1 MVKAVK
7 KTGKKVVKT
16 SGKKSVAKAVKN
28 PVKIS
33 EKTFEPLQANAP
45 LMGEDL
51 VLDACNVRVLSMNIM
66 SFAMPRGQ
74 KTAVAKGLKTLG
86 LSLPTAPKIF
96 IKDGVYIVQTQ
107 PDQWFFISDAP
118 PKKQTEKQTL
128 KQISALG
135 YCTDQS
141 HGWVGVELSGV
152 DVLSVLERLCPLNL
166 SRQAFAINASARTSL
181 DHLGVL
187 MIRLG
192 DNRFYLFSAASSAQ
206 SFLHGIKTAIL
217 AVSD

>member
-7 KTGKKVVKT
+7 KTMAKT
-16 SGKKSVAKAVKN
+16 VKKSVAKAVKK

-33 EKTFEPLQANAP
+33 VKTFEPLQAVVP
-45 LMGEDL
+45 LAGEDL
-51 VLDACNVRVLSMNIM
+51 VLDSCSVRVLSMNIM

-74 KTAVAKGLKTLG
+74 KTAVVKGLKTLE

-107 PDQWFFISDAP
+107 PDQWFFISDVP

-166 SRQAFAINASARTSL
+166 SRQAFAINSAARTSL

-192 DNRFYLFSAASSAQ
+192 DNRFYLFSAASSAE

-217 AVSD
+217 AVSE

>member
-1 MVKAVK
+1 MVKVVK
-7 KTGKKVVKT
+7 KTGKKVVKKT
-16 SGKKSVAKAVKN
+16 VKESVVKS
-28 PVKIS
+28 
-33 EKTFEPLQANAP
+33 EPLQAVAP

-51 VLDACNVRVLSMNIM
+51 ILDSCSVQVLSMNIM

-96 IKDGVYIVQTQ
+96 IKDGLYIVQTQ
-107 PDQWFFISDAP
+107 PDQWFFISDVP
-118 PKKQTEKQTL
+118 LKKQTL
-128 KQISALG
+128 KQISLQG

-141 HGWVGVELSGV
+141 HGWVGVELSGI

-166 SRQAFAINASARTSL
+166 SRESFAINSAARTSL

-192 DNRFYLFSAASSAQ
+192 DNRFYLFSAASSAE

-217 AVSD
+217 AVSE

>member
-1 MVKAVK
+1 MVKTVK
-7 KTGKKVVKT
+7 KTGKKVVKKT
-16 SGKKSVAKAVKN
+16 VKKTVAKAVKK

-96 IKDGVYIVQTQ
+96 IKDKIYIAQTQ

-118 PKKQTEKQTL
+118 PKKQTL

-166 SRQAFAINASARTSL
+166 SRESFAINASARTSL

-192 DNRFYLFSAASSAQ
+192 DNRFYLFSAASSAE

-217 AVSD
+217 AVSE

>member
-7 KTGKKVVKT
+7 KVVKKT
-16 SGKKSVAKAVKN
+16 VKKSVAKTVKES
-28 PVKIS
+28 V
-33 EKTFEPLQANAP
+33 KTFEPLQAVAP
-45 LMGEDL
+45 MMGEDL
-51 VLDACNVRVLSMNIM
+51 VLDSCSVRVLSMNII

-96 IKDGVYIVQTQ
+96 IKDGLYIVQTQ
-107 PDQWFFISDAP
+107 PDQWFFISDVP

-141 HGWVGVELSGV
+141 HGWVGVELSGA

-166 SRQAFAINASARTSL
+166 SRQAFAINSAARTSL

>member
-1 MVKAVK
+1 MVKVVK
-7 KTGKKVVKT
+7 KTGKKVVKKT
-16 SGKKSVAKAVKN
+16 VKKSVAKAVKKN
-28 PVKIS
+28 V
-33 EKTFEPLQANAP
+33 KTFEPLQAVAP
-45 LMGEDL
+45 MMGEDL
-51 VLDACNVRVLSMNIM
+51 ILDSCSLRVLSMNIM

-96 IKDGVYIVQTQ
+96 IKDGLYIVQTQ

-166 SRQAFAINASARTSL
+166 SQQTFAINASARTSL

>member
-7 KTGKKVVKT
+7 KTGKKVVA
-16 SGKKSVAKAVKN
+16 KS
-28 PVKIS
+28 
-33 EKTFEPLQANAP
+33 EPLQAVAP
-45 LMGEDL
+45 MMGEDL
-51 VLDACNVRVLSMNIM
+51 VLDSCSLRVLSMNIM

-96 IKDGVYIVQTQ
+96 IKDGLYIVQTQ

-141 HGWVGVELSGV
+141 HGWVGVELSGM

-192 DNRFYLFSAASSAQ
+192 DNRFYLFSAASSAE

>member
-7 KTGKKVVKT
+7 KTGKKVVKKT
-16 SGKKSVAKAVKN
+16 VKKSVAKTVKES
-28 PVKIS
+28 V
-33 EKTFEPLQANAP
+33 KTFEPLQASAP

-51 VLDACNVRVLSMNIM
+51 VFDACSVRVLSMNII

-118 PKKQTEKQTL
+118 QKKQAL
-128 KQISALG
+128 KQISLQG

-141 HGWVGVELSGV
+141 HGWVGVELSGA

-166 SRQAFAINASARTSL
+166 SRESFAINASARTSL

>member
-1 MVKAVK
+1 MVKAV
-7 KTGKKVVKT
+7 
-16 SGKKSVAKAVKN
+16 KKSVAKAVKKSV
-28 PVKIS
+28 VKS
-33 EKTFEPLQANAP
+33 EPLQAHAI
-45 LMGEDL
+45 LAGEDL
-51 VLDACNVRVLSMNIM
+51 VLDSCSVQVLSMSIM

-96 IKDGVYIVQTQ
+96 IKDGLYIVQTQ
-107 PDQWFFISDAP
+107 PDQWFFISDEP

-128 KQISALG
+128 KQISTLG

-166 SRQAFAINASARTSL
+166 SQQTFAINASARTSL

-217 AVSD
+217 AVSE

>member
-7 KTGKKVVKT
+7 KSVAKT
-16 SGKKSVAKAVKN
+16 VKKSVAKSVKA
-28 PVKIS
+28 
-33 EKTFEPLQANAP
+33 FEPLQAVAI
-45 LMGEDL
+45 LAGEDL
-51 VLDACNVRVLSMNIM
+51 VLDSCSVRVLSMNIM

-107 PDQWFFISDAP
+107 PDQWFFISGAP
-118 PKKQTEKQTL
+118 PKKQTEKQAL

-141 HGWVGVELSGV
+141 HGWVGVELSGA

-166 SRQAFAINASARTSL
+166 SRESFAINASARTSL

-192 DNRFYLFSAASSAQ
+192 DNRFYLFSAASSAE

>member
-7 KTGKKVVKT
+7 TSVKKTV
-16 SGKKSVAKAVKN
+16 KKSVVK
-28 PVKIS
+28 S
-33 EKTFEPLQANAP
+33 EPLQAVAP
-45 LMGEDL
+45 MMGEDL
-51 VLDACNVRVLSMNIM
+51 VLDACSVRVLSMNIM

-107 PDQWFFISDAP
+107 PDQWFFISDVP
-118 PKKQTEKQTL
+118 PKKQTEKQAL

-141 HGWVGVELSGV
+141 HGWVGVELSGA

-166 SRQAFAINASARTSL
+166 SHQAFAINSAARTSL

-192 DNRFYLFSAASSAQ
+192 DNRFYLFSAASSAE

-217 AVSD
+217 VVSD

>member
-7 KTGKKVVKT
+7 KTGKKVVKKT
-16 SGKKSVAKAVKN
+16 VKKSVAK
-28 PVKIS
+28 S
-33 EKTFEPLQANAP
+33 EPLQAVAI
-45 LMGEDL
+45 LSGEDL
-51 VLDACNVRVLSMNIM
+51 VLDSCSVRVLSMNIM

-135 YCTDQS
+135 YCTDQT

-166 SRQAFAINASARTSL
+166 SQQTFAINASARTSL

-187 MIRLG
+187 MIRLE
-192 DNRFYLFSAASSAQ
+192 DNRFYLFSAASSAE

>member
-1 MVKAVK
+1 MVKVVK
-7 KTGKKVVKT
+7 KTV
-16 SGKKSVAKAVKN
+16 KKSVAKA
-28 PVKIS
+28 
-33 EKTFEPLQANAP
+33 EPLQAVAI
-45 LMGEDL
+45 LTGEDL
-51 VLDACNVRVLSMNIM
+51 VLDSCSVRVLSMNIM

-107 PDQWFFISDAP
+107 PDQWFFISDVP

-128 KQISALG
+128 KQIFALG

-166 SRQAFAINASARTSL
+166 SQQAFAINSSARTSL

-192 DNRFYLFSAASSAQ
+192 DNRFYLFSAASSAE

>member
-7 KTGKKVVKT
+7 KTGKKVVKKT
-16 SGKKSVAKAVKN
+16 VKKSVAKAVKN
-28 PVKIS
+28 PVVKS
-33 EKTFEPLQANAP
+33 EPLQANAP
-45 LMGEDL
+45 LTGKDL
-51 VLDACNVRVLSMNIM
+51 VLDACSLRVLSMNIM

-118 PKKQTEKQTL
+118 QKKQAL

-166 SRQAFAINASARTSL
+166 SHQAFAINASARTSL

-192 DNRFYLFSAASSAQ
+192 DNRFYLFSAASSAE
-206 SFLHGIKTAIL
+206 SFLHGIKTAVL

>member
-7 KTGKKVVKT
+7 KTGKKVVKKT
-16 SGKKSVAKAVKN
+16 VKKSVAKTVKES
-28 PVKIS
+28 V
-33 EKTFEPLQANAP
+33 KTFEPLQAVAP
-45 LMGEDL
+45 MMGEDL
-51 VLDACNVRVLSMNIM
+51 VLDACSLRVLSMNIM
-66 SFAMPRGQ
+66 SFAMPGGQ

-96 IKDGVYIVQTQ
+96 IKDGLYIVQTQ

-118 PKKQTEKQTL
+118 QKKQAL

-152 DVLSVLERLCPLNL
+152 DV
-166 SRQAFAINASARTSL
+166 FI
-181 DHLGVL
+181 GF
-187 MIRLG
+187 G
-192 DNRFYLFSAASSAQ
+192 
-206 SFLHGIKTAIL
+206 TALPVEFI
-217 AVSD
+217 A

>member
-1 MVKAVK
+1 MVKVVK
-7 KTGKKVVKT
+7 KTGKKTV
-16 SGKKSVAKAVKN
+16 KKSVAK
-28 PVKIS
+28 S
-33 EKTFEPLQANAP
+33 EPLQANAI
-45 LMGEDL
+45 LAGEDL
-51 VLDACNVRVLSMNIM
+51 ILDSCSVRVLSMNIM

-96 IKDGVYIVQTQ
+96 IKDKIYIVQTQ

-118 PKKQTEKQTL
+118 LKKQTL

-217 AVSD
+217 AVSE